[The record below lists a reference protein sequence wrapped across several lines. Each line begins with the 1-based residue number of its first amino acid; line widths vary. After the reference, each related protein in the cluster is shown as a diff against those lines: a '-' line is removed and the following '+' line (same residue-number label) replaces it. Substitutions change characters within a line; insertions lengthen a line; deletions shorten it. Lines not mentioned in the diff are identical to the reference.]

1 MICKIIIKTFE
12 VKSINDGEIVF
23 LAKQILVKL
32 GKKALCVIQKGPAG
46 FSIKK
51 PAKGPKPALNI
62 NCCAHLSRK
71 HKFTDYEKEENVYV
85 TSISMVEINYTR
97 KYNSH
102 IFSQKIFIIAA
113 VFSKALKPIKGVKF
127 SIFDLA

>member
-1 MICKIIIKTFE
+1 MISKIIFKTFK
-12 VKSINDGEIVF
+12 VKDLIVMETVT
-23 LAKQILVKL
+23 LAKQILVKF

-71 HKFTDYEKEENVYV
+71 HKFTDYEKEEKKYI
-85 TSISMVEINYTR
+85 SISMVEIYYTR
-97 KYNSH
+97 RYNSY
-102 IFSQKIFIIAA
+102 IFPQN
-113 VFSKALKPIKGVKF
+113 SKDCQ
-127 SIFDLA
+127 S